1 MRTLAAV
8 FVVATLTSASAVSAQ
23 APAAPTATAGTATVQ
38 TPAPPAVDTF
48 TYDPEGRRDPFVSL
62 TSRGSDQ
69 QGARPGE
76 ELEGARALGVDE
88 ISVRG
93 IVATGS
99 GYVAIVRGPSGKTF
113 LVHQDDRLLDGT
125 VKTITSQAVVM
136 LQDVSDPLSLVKQK
150 EIRKLLRGTEE
161 GK

>member
-1 MRTLAAV
+1 VTPG
-8 FVVATLTSASAVSAQ
+8 ATTGPASA
-23 APAAPTATAGTATVQ
+23 Q
-38 TPAPPAVDTF
+38 TPTPPTVDVF
-48 TYDPEGRRDPFVSL
+48 TYDAGGRRDPFVSL

-69 QGARPGE
+69 QGARPGQ

-88 ISVRG
+88 MSVRG

-99 GYVAIVRGPSGKTF
+99 GYVAIVRGPSGKTY
-113 LVHQDDRLLDGT
+113 LVHPDDRLLDGT
-125 VKTITSQAVVM
+125 VKTISSQAIVL

-150 EIRKLLRGTEE
+150 EVRKLLRATEE